1 MESTVHPED
10 EGINFQKYWLI
21 LRRRWLTIAGVCV
34 SVVMLTTF
42 YASLQEPIYEAEGK
56 LLIKTTRTPS
66 FTGLGEKIGELNS
79 VSGTPLDTEVEI
91 VRSVPIAQKTV
102 AALKLK
108 NEQGL
113 PLKPQVISS
122 QLDVTSIKGTDVL
135 KLSYTSADPKEA
147 AAIVNKLMTIYIQN
161 NVVSNR
167 AEAAA
172 ARQFISKQLPKTEA
186 TVSKAESALR
196 RFKENNKVVA
206 LTEEANSSVS
216 VLANLKNQ
224 IAQAEANL
232 ADVSARSAELRRKI
246 GMSPQEAL
254 AASSLSQSAGVQ
266 TALADYQKIDS
277 QLALERTRFRDTTP
291 AIADLEDKRAALR
304 AILKERVRD
313 VIASQSQVPAKNLQ
327 VGTTQQKLIEDAVQT
342 EVQRLGL
349 ASQVAVLSNVKSTF
363 EQRADTLP
371 RLEQNQRELE
381 RKLNAAQSTYEVL
394 LKKLQEAQ
402 VAENQNI
409 GNARILETA
418 VVPSQ
423 PINSRTQQSALI
435 GGILGLLLGSAAAL
449 ILEARDTSIK
459 TISEARELFGYT
471 LLGTIPFVGKK
482 VMLLSRDSDNPVPEL
497 PVRDTPRSPVSEAY
511 RMLQANLK
519 FLSSDQPLKV
529 IVVTSSIPKEGKS
542 TISANLAAAIAQ
554 LGRKVLLVDAD
565 MRHPLQHH
573 IWELTNAVGLS
584 DVLVAQAEFKTA
596 VKEVMPNLHVLS
608 SGVMPPNP
616 VALLDSKR
624 MASLVEG
631 FAASY
636 DFVIFDT
643 PPLVGVADTPILGKM
658 ASGILL
664 VVRPGVVTVASG
676 SAAQELLKQSGQKV
690 LGMVMNGVV
699 LENEPDSYFH
709 YLKSYSVE
717 DSPASRAKAIS
728 QAQQGTKH
736 T

>member
-1 MESTVHPED
+1 
-10 EGINFQKYWLI
+10 
-21 LRRRWLTIAGVCV
+21 
-34 SVVMLTTF
+34 
-42 YASLQEPIYEAEGK
+42 
-56 LLIKTTRTPS
+56 
-66 FTGLGEKIGELNS
+66 
-79 VSGTPLDTEVEI
+79 
-91 VRSVPIAQKTV
+91 
-102 AALKLK
+102 
-108 NEQGL
+108 
-113 PLKPQVISS
+113 
-122 QLDVTSIKGTDVL
+122 
-135 KLSYTSADPKEA
+135 
-147 AAIVNKLMTIYIQN
+147 
-161 NVVSNR
+161 
-167 AEAAA
+167 
-172 ARQFISKQLPKTEA
+172 
-186 TVSKAESALR
+186 LR
-196 RFKENNKVVA
+196 RFKENNKVIA

-676 SAAQELLKQSGQKV
+676 GAAQELLKQSGQKV